1 MFKVRVSFDFTED
14 PDFVT
19 DWLEIW
25 LDLLECDFLGYF
37 YRLVFLL
44 VHFIALKH
52 KTLQF
57 VFFFSAL
64 SFFSQYLLTDCK
76 GYLCVLFSIFALGTC
91 SHYWT
96 Y

>member
-52 KTLQF
+52 KTF
-57 VFFFSAL
+57 
-64 SFFSQYLLTDCK
+64 
-76 GYLCVLFSIFALGTC
+76 
-91 SHYWT
+91 
-96 Y
+96 